1 MDVDYTKKFL
11 KQFAILPV
19 KMQEQFYKR
28 LDLFLR
34 DPTNR
39 LLRLHPLK
47 GEYKDYWS
55 INVSGD
61 FRALFYYE
69 GETIVVFALIGT
81 HSQLYG

>member
-1 MDVDYTKKFL
+1 MIIRRTEKFKRQYKKLPL
-11 KQFAILPV
+11 KIQIQFRDRLIL
-19 KMQEQFYKR
+19 FR
-28 LDLFLR
+28 D

-47 GEYKDYWS
+47 GKYKDYWS
-55 INVSGD
+55 INISGD

-69 GETIVVFALIGT
+69 DHSVVVFALIGT